1 MRIRLSGD
9 FLAGA
14 VSLLFLIGAWQAVT
28 AAGLV
33 SPHFLPS
40 PLAVARRLLEL
51 FPTPLFLGHLAQTL
65 IRLSAGF
72 AIALVIGVAL
82 GLAASQSR
90 AATALLQPLVRVL
103 APIPKIALYPALI
116 LTLGFDH
123 ASKVTLVA
131 ADAVFPIL
139 LATFHGAR
147 LVEPKLIWSARSAGC
162 PQWRVP
168 FSIVLPAALPVI
180 LVGCRIGLIIACI
193 VVFLAEMISSSDGLG
208 HLLVRAARSF
218 QTVDMFVPLVL
229 ISLIGLL
236 ASRLIEALRTGLT
249 QDSGRAT

>member
-1 MRIRLSGD
+1 M
-9 FLAGA
+9 
-14 VSLLFLIGAWQAVT
+14 SLLVLFGVWQTVA

-40 PLAVARRLLEL
+40 PLAVARRLIEL
-51 FPTPLFLGHLAQTL
+51 LPTPLFLSHLGQTL

-72 AIALVIGVAL
+72 AIALVLGVGL

-90 AATALLQPLVRVL
+90 TATALLQPLVRVL

-162 PQWRVP
+162 PPWLVP
-168 FSIVLPAALPVI
+168 FSVVLPAALPII

-218 QTVDMFVPLVL
+218 QTTDMFVPLVL
-229 ISLIGLL
+229 ISAIGLM
-236 ASRLIEALRTGLT
+236 ASALIEALRVGLVGE
-249 QDSGRAT
+249 SGRGA